1 MQIKNVRG
9 IEIKIISYLL
19 TIVLLTMG
27 CSEILDKEP
36 LGELSE
42 NSAYTSEND
51 ASQAL
56 TSVYHVLLEFPS
68 LFRYG
73 IFDIASDD
81 ARKGGEGASDG
92 AWMREFSHY
101 TLNSENEIAGW
112 IWEYSYIGI
121 NRANRVLKNV
131 PDIEMDQ
138 DEKDR
143 ILGEAK
149 FLRAFFYFYLISLY
163 GDVPL
168 ITNPQVNTNE
178 VNRTSKNLVLEL
190 IYQDLMDASEILP
203 SKSHLS
209 NEEFGRA
216 TKGAAQAYLG
226 KVYLYQGDFQNAESW
241 FQRVIDSNEY
251 FLEPEFA
258 RIFNIEGEFGP
269 GNIFELNFRFD
280 PRFPSVANAGTIRR
294 GSAGMYGWGF
304 SNPTQDLVDEFEPND
319 PRLKQT
325 IFQNGD
331 TLPDGKI
338 GNVGNSETG
347 YSSMKPY
354 MSENETPSTGDPR
367 DSGIN
372 EVLLRYGQ
380 LLLWYAEASNEN
392 GKTEQA
398 LNALNK
404 VRERARQGNH
414 NVLPDVTTTD
424 KELLREKIWHE
435 ERVEYA
441 MENQRGFDLVRQGRA
456 GNVLRNYSNKYNT
469 SKGGNFQDGIHELF
483 PIPQSEIDLSQGN
496 LEQNPGYN

>member
-1 MQIKNVRG
+1 MKINNKGN
-9 IEIKIISYLL
+9 IEMKIITYLL
-19 TIVLLTMG
+19 VAAILTVG
-27 CSEILDKEP
+27 CSEILNKEP
-36 LGELSE
+36 LGEVSE
-42 NSAYTSEND
+42 SSAYTSDND
-51 ASQAL
+51 ASQSL

-112 IWEYSYIGI
+112 IWEYSYLGI
-121 NRANRVLKNV
+121 NRANRVLENV

-138 DEKDR
+138 NKKDR

-149 FLRAFFYFYLISLY
+149 FLRAFFYFYLTTLY

-168 ITNPQVNTNE
+168 ITDSQVNTNE
-178 VNRTSKNLVLEL
+178 VERTSKNLVLEL
-190 IYQDLMDASEILP
+190 IYQDLRDASEVLP
-203 SKSHLS
+203 LKSQLS
-209 NEEFGRA
+209 NQELGRA

-226 KVYLYQGDFQNAESW
+226 KVFLYQGNFQNAESW

-251 FLEPEFA
+251 SLDSKYA

-280 PRFPSVANAGTIRR
+280 PQFPSVANAGTIRR

-319 PRLKQT
+319 PRFQQT
-325 IFQNGD
+325 VFQDGD

-338 GNVGNSETG
+338 GDVGNSETG

-354 MSENETPSTGDPR
+354 MSESETPPTGSPR

-392 GKTEQA
+392 GKTDQA

-404 VRERARQGNH
+404 VRERARQGNT
-414 NVLPDVTTTD
+414 NILPDVSTTD
-424 KELLREKIWHE
+424 KDLLREKIWHE

-441 MENQRGFDLVRQGRA
+441 MENKRWFDLVRQGRV
-456 GNVLRNYSNKYNT
+456 GEVLRNYSEKYNT

-496 LEQNPGYN
+496 LGQNPGYN